1 MDASPVARSNVK
13 IANNGRPMIMD
24 QAFFNIK
31 FLPKDNCSYCD
42 VAPAWKDIQLLGEIK
57 VYAEQGD
64 VAWLARHGIA
74 YAAMQPV

>member
-1 MDASPVARSNVK
+1 MDASPVARYNVK

-24 QAFFNIK
+24 QAFFNIE

-42 VAPAWKDIQLLGEIK
+42 IAPAWKNIQWFREIK
-57 VYAEQGD
+57 EHAEQGD
-64 VAWLARHGIA
+64 VAGCQGMEKV